1 MLITRSVVAPV
12 RALRRRL
19 RSLDEH
25 CLQDLTTGLE
35 AAAAGDL
42 TVEVHPVTKP
52 IDVRATD
59 EVGQLAQT
67 FNAMLEK
74 AQRSIVAYGAMR
86 AELGSLLGEVSRS
99 AGTVSAGS
107 QQVASSSEDAGRA
120 VAEIAS
126 AVTSVARGAERQ
138 VRMVAS
144 TRGAVLE
151 ANQAAAASAAAA
163 AATAAAAEEAR
174 EVAREG
180 VAAAASA
187 TDAIQ
192 SVAAASASVGA
203 AIEDLSARSEKIGGI
218 VTTITGLAEQTNL
231 LALNAAI
238 EAARAGEQG
247 RGFAVVAE
255 EVRKLAEE
263 SQRAAAEIETLIGEM
278 QEQTRQVVGV
288 VADGAARTDEGV
300 ATVERTRE
308 AFLLID
314 QAVEGVGAQIASI
327 AAAVEQISAGSSRA
341 EGDVAEV
348 AAVAEQSSASAEQV
362 SASTQQ
368 TSASTQEIAASAARP
383 RAHGRRA
390 RRARPPLQGHALS
403 APGIG
408 RERRRRARPDRVQ
421 QQPEIARPVVVH
433 RAPVRSGPGR
443 RPDHPEHHLDVL
455 GHEVVADGAGL
466 LGALE
471 RARDGAAAKPARC
484 SSVSAAAPMPL
495 RDDVVEALV
504 GRLHPR
510 GAVEELGERLAGV
523 RLLVD
528 LGGEPLDLAEDVLED
543 RPDERLL
550 GGEAPVQRA
559 LPDPGAA
566 RDLLHPDVQPGLRE
580 RRPRGIQDAGAISS
594 GIGPQRPDV
603 SLHRR
608 RSYPRIKCRWEI
620 LTIGMSSEPVR
631 SVRGPW
637 RSWRGSRNGPGSTS
651 SMRSSGRPRRTPAG
665 RC

>member
-1 MLITRSVVAPV
+1 MPRFASLPIAVRLGAAFGLLALVLLAVTLTATHAFGTFQDDTRELAERDMRAIAVVGQLGEHIQGIGRETANHLYVFDGDLESQDDLAARIDALRVEAAEDGATLARLMGSTENFNAQVTAWSARVERAIRLSRRETVQNVEERTLSRDLYTKEIDPGAKQLSKAVAALEGAVQREATGTADAVAARADGTSRLLLIVMIVAQLIAAGLAVLITRSVVAPV
-12 RALRRRL
+12 RGLMGRL
-19 RSLDEH
+19 RSLDEN
-25 CLQDLTTGLE
+25 CLQELTDGLE

-42 TVEVHPVTKP
+42 TREAHAVTKP
-52 IDVRATD
+52 IAVKATD

-67 FNAMLEK
+67 FNGMLEK
-74 AQRSIVAYGAMR
+74 AERSIAAYGTMR
-86 AELGSLLGEVSRS
+86 AELGNLIAEVSRS

-107 QQVASSSEDAGRA
+107 QQVASSSEEAGRA

-126 AVTSVARGAERQ
+126 AVTDVASGAERQ
-138 VRMVAS
+138 VRMVES

-151 ANQAAAASAAAA
+151 ANSAAAASAAAA
-163 AATAAAAEEAR
+163 VATATAAEEAR

-192 SVAAASASVGA
+192 SVAAASASVGE
-203 AIEDLSARSEKIGGI
+203 AIEDLSARSEQIGGI

-327 AAAVEQISAGSSRA
+327 AASVEQISAGSSRA

-348 AAVAEQSSASAEQV
+348 AAVAEESSASAEQV

-368 TSASTQEIAASAARP
+368 TSASTQEIAASAAHLART
-383 RAHGRRA
+383 ADELDALVRRF
-390 RRARPPLQGHALS
+390 
-403 APGIG
+403 
-408 RERRRRARPDRVQ
+408 
-421 QQPEIARPVVVH
+421 
-433 RAPVRSGPGR
+433 
-443 RPDHPEHHLDVL
+443 
-455 GHEVVADGAGL
+455 
-466 LGALE
+466 
-471 RARDGAAAKPARC
+471 K
-484 SSVSAAAPMPL
+484 VSA
-495 RDDVVEALV
+495 
-504 GRLHPR
+504 
-510 GAVEELGERLAGV
+510 
-523 RLLVD
+523 
-528 LGGEPLDLAEDVLED
+528 
-543 RPDERLL
+543 
-550 GGEAPVQRA
+550 
-559 LPDPGAA
+559 
-566 RDLLHPDVQPGLRE
+566 
-580 RRPRGIQDAGAISS
+580 
-594 GIGPQRPDV
+594 
-603 SLHRR
+603 
-608 RSYPRIKCRWEI
+608 
-620 LTIGMSSEPVR
+620 
-631 SVRGPW
+631 
-637 RSWRGSRNGPGSTS
+637 
-651 SMRSSGRPRRTPAG
+651 
-665 RC
+665 

>member
-1 MLITRSVVAPV
+1 MPITQSMRRFASLPIAVRLGAAFGLLALALAAVTLTATHAFGTFRDDTQGLADHDMRAVAIAGALGQDLQAIGREIADHLYVYDGDLASQDEIAVRVDVLRQQAAADSATLAELSAGTQAQEFQARVTAWTALIERALSHSRRETVENVEDRTLSRELYTGEISLEAQRLSEAVVELQDAVRSDSAATAADVAARADRTAKLLLIVMIVALVIAAAFAVVITRSVVAPV
-12 RALRRRL
+12 RALNRRL

-42 TVEVHPVTKP
+42 TIEAHTVTKP
-52 IDVRATD
+52 IEVRATD

-67 FNAMLEK
+67 FNTMLEK
-74 AQRSIVAYGAMR
+74 AQRSLVAYGVMR

-99 AGTVSAGS
+99 AGTVSVGS

-126 AVTSVARGAERQ
+126 AVTSVASGAERQ

-151 ANQAAAASAAAA
+151 ANQAAEASAAAA
-163 AATAAAAEEAR
+163 TATAAAAEEAR

-203 AIEDLSARSEKIGGI
+203 AIEDLSTRSEKIGGI

-308 AFLLID
+308 AFLMID

-327 AAAVEQISAGSSRA
+327 AAAVEQISAGSARA

-368 TSASTQEIAASAARP
+368 TSASTQEIAASAADL
-383 RAHGRRA
+383 A
-390 RRARPPLQGHALS
+390 RTAD
-403 APGIG
+403 
-408 RERRRRARPDRVQ
+408 E
-421 QQPEIARPVVVH
+421 
-433 RAPVRSGPGR
+433 
-443 RPDHPEHHLDVL
+443 LD
-455 GHEVVADGAGL
+455 
-466 LGALE
+466 
-471 RARDGAAAKPARC
+471 
-484 SSVSAAAPMPL
+484 
-495 RDDVVEALV
+495 ALV
-504 GRLHPR
+504 
-510 GAVEELGERLAGV
+510 
-523 RLLVD
+523 
-528 LGGEPLDLAEDVLED
+528 
-543 RPDERLL
+543 
-550 GGEAPVQRA
+550 
-559 LPDPGAA
+559 
-566 RDLLHPDVQPGLRE
+566 
-580 RRPRGIQDAGAISS
+580 RRFKVTA
-594 GIGPQRPDV
+594 
-603 SLHRR
+603 
-608 RSYPRIKCRWEI
+608 
-620 LTIGMSSEPVR
+620 
-631 SVRGPW
+631 
-637 RSWRGSRNGPGSTS
+637 
-651 SMRSSGRPRRTPAG
+651 
-665 RC
+665 